1 MVSTTALFINVFVL
15 ICFIASLL
23 KDREKSAMGLKAA
36 LKTFIRILPSFL
48 IVLLFIGLVLGF
60 VSQEVIS
67 QFLGEKAGIAG
78 VLTAATLG
86 AILYIPALFA
96 FPLAASLLD
105 ADASVSVIAAFIT
118 TLTMVGI
125 ITLPLEIRELG
136 KSFALLRNSLSF
148 IAALIIGIIMGV
160 IL

>member
-15 ICFIASLL
+15 ISFIASLL

-48 IVLLFIGLVLGF
+48 IVLLFIGLLLGF

-78 VLTAATLG
+78 VLTAAALG

-96 FPLAASLLD
+96 FPLAASLL
-105 ADASVSVIAAFIT
+105 AQGASVSVIAAFIT

-148 IAALIIGIIMGV
+148 IAALIIGIIIGV

>member
-23 KDREKSAMGLKAA
+23 KDREKSGMGLKAA

-105 ADASVSVIAAFIT
+105 AGASVSVIAAFIT